1 MIHTITSGSAY
12 AKIDTH
18 GAQLLSL
25 TDGLGTEY
33 IWDGNPEYWHGH
45 APVLFPIVGMLRN
58 NKATIGGKEYS
69 MKRHGTVRHQDW
81 QFVEKSENS
90 LTLRAVADET
100 TLEQY
105 PFRYMVLAKFTID
118 DVSLKNEFTVINM
131 DDKTMP
137 YGFGGH
143 PAFRVPL
150 SDNGTE
156 KFEDYVLEF
165 SEKETLDTQF
175 VNIEDGL
182 IYPDKTERV
191 LTDEKV
197 IPLRH
202 ELFAIDA
209 LVFGGFRSKTISL
222 YSKKTRMGVEVSLDG
237 FPYLGIWSSQ
247 NNGPFVCIEPWV
259 TTATTGNEDDSF
271 ENKRNTQFIEPGE
284 RRTHSFK
291 ITLI

>member
-1 MIHTITSGSAY
+1 MVHSITSGSSCAL
-12 AKIDTH
+12 IDSQ

-25 TDGLGTEY
+25 KDGLGTEY
-33 IWDGNPEYWHGH
+33 IWDGNPAFWSGH

-58 NKATIGGKEYS
+58 NKACIAGKEYT
-69 MKRHGTVRHQDW
+69 MKRHGTVRHQNW
-81 QFVEKSENS
+81 QFVENTGNS
-90 LTLRAVADET
+90 LTLRVMADET

-105 PFRYMVLAKFTID
+105 PFHYMLLAKFTLD
-118 DVSLKNEFTVINM
+118 GVSLENEFTVINM

-150 SDNGTE
+150 CDTE
-156 KFEDYVLEF
+156 AFEDYVLEF
-165 SEKETLDTQF
+165 SEKETLDTQY

-182 IYPDKTERV
+182 IYPDRTQRILTNEKT
-191 LTDEKV
+191 

-209 LVFGGFRSKTISL
+209 LVFEGFRSKSISL
-222 YSKKTRMGVEVSLDG
+222 FSKKTRMGVEVSLDG

-259 TTATTGNEDDSF
+259 TTATTGKEDDTF
-271 ENKRNTQFIEPGE
+271 ENKRNTQFLESGG
-284 RRTHSFK
+284 RRTHRFT